1 MGMKAWLIIA
11 VGALCFVIGWL
22 VHGGAPCPEVT
33 GGGGDTTTTIVV
45 HDTVRDTVWRD
56 SIRIRTISKTKTVRD
71 TIWVSNKAETVLAGP
86 VEGEGNF
93 FIEPNGDMNCIS
105 AEYHVNGA
113 YIKPE
118 FCSEHFPK
126 DLPDDIVGT
135 IEYEPAPD
143 TTKTIKIP
151 VQKPAYT
158 GLWAGA
164 AFVTGVLL
172 AILIGGML

>member
-1 MGMKAWLIIA
+1 MTKWLIVA
-11 VGALCFVIGWL
+11 VGVLSFVIGWL

-33 GGGGDTTTTIVV
+33 GGAGDTTMTVAV
-45 HDTVRDTVWRD
+45 RDTVRDTVWRD
-56 SIRIRTISKTKTVRD
+56 SIRIRTISKTKTLRD
-71 TIWVSNKAETVLAGP
+71 TVWLAKTDTASGGDP
-86 VEGEGNF
+86 DSGFMIEEDGE
-93 FIEPNGDMNCIS
+93 MNCIS

-118 FCSEHFPK
+118 FCSRYFPK
-126 DLPDDIVGT
+126 ELPDDIRGT
-135 IEYEPAPD
+135 VDYEPAPD
-143 TTKTIKIP
+143 TTTTIKIP
-151 VQKPAYT
+151 VQKPDHT